1 MSPGA
6 AMGYPKN
13 LNNIN
18 PMLYLHILESSF
30 DIKGEK
36 SKVVDQPIFRI
47 GRAPDNDWIL
57 DCPKKLI
64 SRHHCI
70 IECIND
76 AYTINDLS
84 KNGVVINNSPAPIGI
99 GNISALNDGDLITLP
114 GVKISVSFSK
124 SHRPAGND
132 PFLRLLPMRDK
143 PSLTNPVASDPLITP
158 VSSNNEKKS
167 EALSDL
173 DRLTL
178 PTRPPSPYVEKKSPA
193 PIQSLTPSPGVTYD
207 RRPAEFNSF
216 QSALPQ
222 IMTIPEDW
230 YNDDEGINPK
240 GPEISLQP
248 VANKVPTPQI
258 ELLLRIISQLCEID
272 QTLSQTNKSNLMFL
286 SDAEKLKN
294 LSPFDLDRAFS
305 IIDTIVDKLNAVI
318 EIREPPSDGF
328 SHQAELIA
336 GDDEKDD
343 DILEILS
350 KPR

>member
-1 MSPGA
+1 MA
-6 AMGYPKN
+6 FPKN
-13 LNNIN
+13 LNNILH
-18 PMLYLHILESSF
+18 MLYLHILESGF
-30 DIKGEK
+30 DIKGKK

-84 KNGVVINNSPAPIGI
+84 KNGVIINNSPAPIGI
-99 GNISALNDGDLITLP
+99 GNISALNDGDLINLP

-124 SHRPAGND
+124 SPRPAGND

-143 PSLTNPVASDPLITP
+143 HLLSAPAALDPLITP
-158 VSSNNEKKS
+158 VISRNEKKS
-167 EALSDL
+167 NALGDL
-173 DRLTL
+173 DDLTL
-178 PTRPPSPYVEKKSPA
+178 SASPPSPHVDKRPL
-193 PIQSLTPSPGVTYD
+193 PFFQPQTPGPSVTLD

-230 YNDDEGINPK
+230 YKDDESINSKRLEVP
-240 GPEISLQP
+240 SQP
-248 VANKVPTPQI
+248 VANKVATPQI

-272 QTLSQTNKSNLMFL
+272 QTLSQTYKSNLMFL
-286 SDAEKLKN
+286 SDVEKLKN
-294 LSPFDLDRAFS
+294 LGPIDLNRAFS
-305 IIDTIVDKLNAVI
+305 NIDTLMDRLKAII
-318 EIREPPSDGF
+318 TMREKTSEKF
-328 SHQAELIA
+328 SHQTELIA
-336 GDDEKDD
+336 GNDGDKD
-343 DILEILS
+343 DILEILR
-350 KPR
+350 KPS